1 MHLSYILILL
11 IHPNTFVETTQ
22 TQVFTMDKFV
32 ASSVINSIITSIHHP
47 PIHPF
52 AVTNYRALKYTMGKR
67 HQQKIKFLTSFN
79 DFPSPNYSCILNM
92 PMSWEEGWHLL
103 MHARG
108 SRDIKCVTNAMVL
121 FK

>member
-1 MHLSYILILL
+1 MGVVSN
-11 IHPNTFVETTQ
+11 PFTTC
-22 TQVFTMDKFV
+22 FAGLKPH
-32 ASSVINSIITSIHHP
+32 SSVSRVGQVLGDIRPVFMLPTSHD
-47 PIHPF
+47 
-52 AVTNYRALKYTMGKR
+52 VGSKR
-67 HQQKIKFLTSFN
+67 HQLKIKFLTSFN